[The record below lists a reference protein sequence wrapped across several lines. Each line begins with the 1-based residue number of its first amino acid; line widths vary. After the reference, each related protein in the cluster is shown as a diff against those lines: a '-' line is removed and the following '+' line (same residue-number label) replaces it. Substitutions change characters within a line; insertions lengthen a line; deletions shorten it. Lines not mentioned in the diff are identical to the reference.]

1 MTLFCSG
8 VDKEA
13 SYGFSA
19 NIQIHLFKVKNRDSR
34 ITCEII
40 SNLLTKT
47 REQNVNDV
55 VLLSLLLA
63 LSMYV
68 FAEFDLF
75 TFQSFL
81 N

>member
-8 VDKEA
+8 VNKEA
-13 SYGFSA
+13 PYGFSEK
-19 NIQIHLFKVKNRDSR
+19 IQIHLFKVKNRDFR
-34 ITCEII
+34 IKCEII
-40 SNLLTKT
+40 SKLLTKT

-68 FAEFDLF
+68 FAEFD
-75 TFQSFL
+75 FL
-81 N
+81 YFSRF